1 MIVFYVFFDVVRLPR
16 MRRQSAKPDPKSF
29 FFLIYVRASENQRSK
44 NEAWLHNVEARP
56 DFIHENSG
64 LLGFGGLN
72 LNRRSPT
79 AFFQFIV
86 FLSFTP
92 WLGFGV
98 PGSIRRSPAAKNKTA
113 PSQRHEF
120 RCTKNFTCQAPI
132 FMISKP

>member
-1 MIVFYVFFDVVRLPR
+1 MIVFCVFFDVVRLLR
-16 MRRQSAKPDPKSF
+16 MKRQSAKPDPKSF

-79 AFFQFIV
+79 AFFSIHFFFV
-86 FLSFTP
+86 FHPLVG
-92 WLGFGV
+92 L
-98 PGSIRRSPAAKNKTA
+98 RRSWVNSPKPSSGDTKRPKPA
-113 PSQRHEF
+113 PR
-120 RCTKNFTCQAPI
+120 
-132 FMISKP
+132 ISMHQKFHMSSPYIYDK